1 MYATEIQNYV
11 RLQTAD
17 PQTCSSHYEGVT
29 KSFPTGR
36 LEPELQMIQLSATR
50 CISIDVLWVSL
61 VSFAAIK
68 NYALEQMT

>member
-50 CISIDVLWVSL
+50 CISIDVL
-61 VSFAAIK
+61 
-68 NYALEQMT
+68 